1 LFPTHLHSPEF
12 WEQLGRTVA
21 TFGCLEEVL
30 GKAIFALTGTVPY
43 DEAERQGAFERW
55 LPTLER
61 ALTDPLGGLIESY
74 GKAYHDHPDDAFGN
88 SDDLLDELRRASAIR
103 NVLCHGSWTQK
114 PDAEGRSLPLFVNRQ
129 KEVFC
134 TPVDIEFLRQ
144 TQRGTVELVCHVI
157 NSITAMGWQF
167 PGMTGPGAVIYE
179 RKTSA
184 Q

>member
-1 LFPTHLHSPEF
+1 VVALDSLPPLFPTHLHSPEF

-103 NVLCHGSWTQK
+103 NSCVTARGGKSQTPKDGHCPSSSTAK
-114 PDAEGRSLPLFVNRQ
+114 RKSFARRS
-129 KEVFC
+129 
-134 TPVDIEFLRQ
+134 IS
-144 TQRGTVELVCHVI
+144 
-157 NSITAMGWQF
+157 NSCARRS
-167 PGMTGPGAVIYE
+167 AV
-179 RKTSA
+179 RSN
-184 Q
+184 